1 MDKKEKTAEDK
12 YLDKQANNLLNF
24 IVAKTYARH
33 SKLTEAEFIKEI
45 GFDGSGKTEA
55 EAIRMSIMNVLIESM
70 NEMLKMKDTM
80 KMTNA
85 LLKTYL
91 IDEKITEDTKEGE

>member
-33 SKLTEAEFIKEI
+33 SKLTESEFIKEI

-55 EAIRMSIMNVLIESM
+55 EAIRMSIMNILIESM
-70 NEMLKMKDTM
+70 NEMLKMKDTI